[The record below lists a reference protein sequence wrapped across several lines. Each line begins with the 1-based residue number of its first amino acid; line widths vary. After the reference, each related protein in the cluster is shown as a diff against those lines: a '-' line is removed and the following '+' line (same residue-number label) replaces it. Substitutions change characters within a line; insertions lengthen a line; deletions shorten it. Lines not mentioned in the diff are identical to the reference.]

1 MPVKS
6 LPLGLENELFRLAR
20 VDWTEVLMLVIWQLK
35 SPRNFENFR
44 QYRRL
49 SITVILSLMLLRNI

>member
-35 SPRNFENFR
+35 SPRNF
-44 QYRRL
+44 
-49 SITVILSLMLLRNI
+49 